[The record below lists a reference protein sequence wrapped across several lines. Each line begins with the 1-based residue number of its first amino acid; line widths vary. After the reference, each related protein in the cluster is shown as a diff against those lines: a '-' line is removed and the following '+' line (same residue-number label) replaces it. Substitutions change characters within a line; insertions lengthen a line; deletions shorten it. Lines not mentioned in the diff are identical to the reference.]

1 MNALDG
7 VKLLSRRQG
16 YPIKPPEILVIIS
29 HLGINVKEA
38 GWQYFGAVTGK
49 GGSAV
54 APGQAPAA
62 TGG

>member
-16 YPIKPPEILVIIS
+16 DPIKPPESWVNIS
-29 HLGINVKEA
+29 DLGIKVKEA
-38 GWQYFGAVTGK
+38 GLQYFGALTGK
-49 GGSAV
+49 GGRAV
-54 APGQAPAA
+54 APGEAPAA